1 MAGAADMQG
10 RQRGRTADRRGRAGS
25 AGARAADRRGPI
37 DRKAEC
43 GGNGPGPLDLRRTA
57 RAGLGLFKIEPFDLG

>member
-1 MAGAADMQG
+1 M
-10 RQRGRTADRRGRAGS
+10 
-25 AGARAADRRGPI
+25 ADRRGPI

-43 GGNGPGPLDLRRTA
+43 GGRGGGGNGPGPLDLRRTA

>member
-1 MAGAADMQG
+1 VGPGGQS
-10 RQRGRTADRRGRAGS
+10 GRTTDRRGRAGS
-25 AGARAADRRGPI
+25 AGGWLTGGARLTGRRSAG
-37 DRKAEC
+37 EGGG